1 MAGLG
6 VTTEVS
12 NKNHRR
18 GYRWSQ
24 IERPPVWEQRATA
37 ATGTDYRRK
46 EPVIMPRHAVPR
58 NFKCVWLGLAAGPD
72 SLS

>member
-24 IERPPVWEQRATA
+24 IERPGRGLGTTGYSATW
-37 ATGTDYRRK
+37 TNYRRK
-46 EPVIMPRHAVPR
+46 EPVIIRVTLFREISNM
-58 NFKCVWLGLAAGPD
+58 FG
-72 SLS
+72 